1 MPTSA
6 TSRSSDARRGARG
19 FTLLELLVVL
29 GILGL
34 VTAMAAPPMLRSIES
49 WRRQSELDAVL
60 DQVRG
65 LPARAR
71 ATGRAITISDET
83 LSGDEAPLRSA
94 DWRVTAPEAWQVK
107 ANGLCAGGTLRLAAG
122 ELERVVEVAAPFCEP
137 RLAGED

>member
-6 TSRSSDARRGARG
+6 IFRGSDARRGARG

-29 GILGL
+29 GIIGL
-34 VTAMAAPPMLRSIES
+34 VTAMAAPPMIASIDS

-71 ATGRAITISDET
+71 ASGRAIRISDET
-83 LSGDEAPLRSA
+83 LSGAQAPLRSP
-94 DWRVTAPEAWQVK
+94 DWRLAAPEAWQVQ
-107 ANGLCAGGTLRLAAG
+107 ANGVCAGGTLRLEAG
-122 ELERVVEVAAPFCEP
+122 ELRRLVEVAAPFCEP
-137 RLAGED
+137 RLVEED